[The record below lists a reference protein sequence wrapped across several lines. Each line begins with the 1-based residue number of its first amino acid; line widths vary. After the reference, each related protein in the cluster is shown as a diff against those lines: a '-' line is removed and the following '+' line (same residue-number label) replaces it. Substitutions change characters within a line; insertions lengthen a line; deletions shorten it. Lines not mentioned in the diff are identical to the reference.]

1 MNTFDNAVEAR
12 NHRLRRGVSLLP
24 GLFTV
29 GNMSMGY
36 YAVIATLQGTPQ
48 GFDLAARAIG
58 LAILF
63 DVLDGRIA
71 RATGT
76 NSEFGKQFDSL
87 ADVISFGIAPAFLAF
102 TWGVRGFFTLDP
114 GLDRNIYWFGLLA
127 TAVFM
132 ICSAWR
138 LARFNIQ
145 GMAPGHGHSPAHVHA
160 HEMRYFVGMP
170 TPAAAGMIAATVHA
184 FKEPI
189 QDWHFAIPWIVLVAG
204 LAVLMS
210 STLRYYA
217 FKDISLRRRRSSIV
231 VVMLAALVWGVVLFS
246 EETLLLVASLYALS
260 GMAMH
265 LWRKYSLRPKTAE

>member
-1 MNTFDNAVEAR
+1 MNSFDNAAGVR

-24 GLFTV
+24 AVFTV
-29 GNMSMGY
+29 GNMSLGY
-36 YAVIATLQGTPQ
+36 YAVISTLQGTPQ
-48 GFDLAARAIG
+48 GFDFAARAIG

-63 DVLDGRIA
+63 DMLDGRIA

-87 ADVISFGIAPAFLAF
+87 ADVVSFGIAPAFLAF
-102 TWGVRGFFTLDP
+102 NWGVRGFFTVEP
-114 GLDRNIYWFGLLA
+114 GLERNIYWFGLLA
-127 TAVFM
+127 TAVFL

-145 GMAPGHGHSPAHVHA
+145 GMAPGHGPGGQA

-184 FKEPI
+184 FKEPV
-189 QDWHFAIPWIVLVAG
+189 QDWRIAIGWIVLVAG

-217 FKDISLRRRRSSIV
+217 FKDISLRQRRSSVIV
-231 VVMLAALVWGVVLFS
+231 VVLAALLWGIVVFS
-246 EETLLLVASLYALS
+246 QETLLLVASLYALS

-265 LWRKYSLRPKTAE
+265 LWRKYSLRRKPAE

>member
-1 MNTFDNAVEAR
+1 MNTFENAAEVR
-12 NHRLRRGVSLLP
+12 NHRLRRGISLLP
-24 GLFTV
+24 AVFTV

-36 YAVIATLQGTPQ
+36 YAVISTLQGTAQ
-48 GFDLAARAIG
+48 GFDLASRAIG

-63 DVLDGRIA
+63 DMLDGRIA

-102 TWGVRGFFTLDP
+102 TWGVRGFFATAP

-145 GMAPGHGHSPAHVHA
+145 GMAPGHGAAGIHDLW
-160 HEMRYFVGMP
+160 YFVGMP

-189 QDWHFAIPWIVLVAG
+189 ADWRFAIPWIVLVAG

-217 FKDISLRRRRSSIV
+217 FKDISLRRRRSSV
-231 VVMLAALVWGVVLFS
+231 VVVVLAALVWGIVLFS
-246 EETLLLVASLYALS
+246 EETLLLVASLYVLS
-260 GMAMH
+260 GMATH
-265 LWRKYSLRPKTAE
+265 LWRKYSLRPKPAE

>member
-1 MNTFDNAVEAR
+1 MNTFENAAGEVR

-24 GLFTV
+24 AVFTV
-29 GNMSMGY
+29 GNMSLGY
-36 YAVIATLQGTPQ
+36 YAAISTLQATPL

-58 LAILF
+58 IAILF
-63 DVLDGRIA
+63 DMLDGRIA

-87 ADVISFGIAPAFLAF
+87 ADVISFGVAPAMLAF
-102 TWGVRGFFTLDP
+102 TWGFRQFFSTEP
-114 GLDRNIYWFGLLA
+114 GIDRNLYWAGLLA

-145 GMAPGHGHSPAHVHA
+145 GMAPGHGGA

-170 TPAAAGMIAATVHA
+170 TPAAAGMIAAMVHA
-184 FKEPI
+184 FKDPI
-189 QDWHFAIPWIVLVAG
+189 QDWRLGVVWAVVVAG

-217 FKDISLRRRRSSIV
+217 FKDISLRRRRSSV
-231 VVMLAALVWGVVLFS
+231 VVVVVAALVWAVVLFS
-246 EETLLLVASLYALS
+246 EETLLLVASAYALS
-260 GMAMH
+260 GVMMH
-265 LWRKYSLRPKTAE
+265 LWRKYSLRPKPAE